1 MRLGYY
7 VPASMRRHD
16 GIRRRTAATVL
27 QWRRLGHEVVEIGS
41 TDAPSPAVGG
51 WQLVRWERDCDAQAH
66 AEVAALAASGQLDHL
81 HMRLFVPGRGW
92 ARLAQHLPTS
102 LEIHA
107 LLTRPES
114 ARDLYR
120 VAASG
125 VSARRLAGRAAAAI
139 FVTDEMAHRFGVD
152 SLRRI
157 AIGNGV
163 ELTAVVPAP
172 ANQRPRIGMSVGSRG
187 KWHGLDRLSGLAAE
201 LPDADWVVVVP
212 ADLGHWAG
220 SELGRETMVRI
231 VATSSRAE
239 YDTAISRLDGAMG
252 TLALDRRG
260 LSEAAP
266 LKVRDYAASGIPLL
280 LPYRDTNLAAADDPA
295 VAQVDPRDR
304 EGTVRVV
311 REWLDHLPGSR
322 LAEATRALVDL
333 GPIERRRMEF
343 LADK

>member
-7 VPASMRRHD
+7 VPASMRRHE

-27 QWRRLGHEVVEIGS
+27 QWRRLGHEVVEIG
-41 TDAPSPAVGG
+41 TAAPPAPAGI
-51 WQLVRWERDCDAQAH
+51 WQLVRWERDCDARARDEIR
-66 AEVAALAASGQLDHL
+66 ALVAAGRLDHL

-92 ARLAQHLPTS
+92 AQVARQLPTS

-125 VSARRLAGRAAAAI
+125 LSARRLAGRAAAAI
-139 FVTDEMAHRFGVD
+139 FVTDEMARRFGVPG
-152 SLRRI
+152 LRRT

-163 ELTAVVPAP
+163 ELPAVVPAP

-187 KWHGLDRLSGLAAE
+187 NWHGLDRLSALAAE
-201 LPDADWVVVVP
+201 LPGADWVVVVP
-212 ADLGHWAG
+212 ADLSAWAG
-220 SELGRETMVRI
+220 SELGQGTTVQV
-231 VATSSRAE
+231 VATSSRPE
-239 YDTAISRLDGAMG
+239 YDAAIARFDGAMG

-304 EGTVRVV
+304 GTTVRVV
-311 REWLDHLPGSR
+311 REWLAHVPGNR